1 MIVGLWLLFKWRLWR
16 TRLAGMTWQRYYSG
30 ISLFSL
36 PSLAEWSW
44 FSAALS
50 VKMSILLY
58 LPGLLVF
65 LFKRHGL
72 LHTLRHSSTIVLF
85 QVLIALP
92 FLRKHSWPYLSSAF
106 EFSRVFLY
114 KWTVNWRFISEDVF
128 LSHSWAL
135 TLLAG
140 QLFTLIAFAMIKWC
154 RNDGGV
160 MSVLNRGLRR
170 PMVGASVKG
179 VSADGV

>member
-1 MIVGLWLLFKWRLWR
+1 
-16 TRLAGMTWQRYYSG
+16 
-30 ISLFSL
+30 
-36 PSLAEWSW
+36 
-44 FSAALS
+44 
-50 VKMSILLY
+50 MSILLY

-72 LHTLRHSSTIVLF
+72 LHTLRHASIVVSF

-92 FLRKHSWPYLSSAF
+92 FLRKHPWSYLSSAF

-114 KWTVNWRFISEDVF
+114 KWTVNWRVLSEDVF
-128 LSHSWAL
+128 LSRSWAL

-140 QLFTLIAFAMIKWC
+140 QLFTLIAVAVKWC

-160 MSVLNRGLRR
+160 VRVLNRGLRK
-170 PMVGASVKG
+170 PTVGPSVRG
-179 VSADGV
+179 VSADGVLRLHPSSYSCVDYL